1 MNWALDTQDYKSVAM
16 GDLESTA
23 SGVVYLKNLIP
34 HARAMAKPRFEG
46 EISERPAP
54 DGPS

>member
-1 MNWALDTQDYKSVAM
+1 M

-34 HARAMAKPRFEG
+34 HARTMAKPRFEG
-46 EISERPAP
+46 GISERPAP
-54 DGPS
+54 DSPLHFNEKN